1 MKRLAPL
8 ALMDLLSKA
17 VLLLSRGSGDVKGD
31 EYCGHREQE
40 ASGDGSLAE
49 AQNLGTISAEIRYR
63 EFSQVQV
70 PRLEELSRSRFG
82 ARSWLLSTT
91 ALTTA
96 IDIFD
101 SSSCNDLF
109 AAPIV

>member
-1 MKRLAPL
+1 
-8 ALMDLLSKA
+8 MDLLSLA

-31 EYCGHREQE
+31 EYCGHREDE
-40 ASGDGSLAE
+40 ASCDGSLAE
-49 AQNLGTISAEIRYR
+49 AQNWGTISAEIRYSD
-63 EFSQVQV
+63 FSQVQV

-82 ARSWLLSTT
+82 ARSLLLSTT

-101 SSSCNDLF
+101 RSGCYDLF
-109 AAPIV
+109 AAPII